1 MRDYIHV
8 VDLAKGHI
16 AALNKLQ
23 SDPGCVVYNLGT
35 GLPRRFEDAVLGFHA
50 TLQSSR

>member
-16 AALNKLQ
+16 AAFKKL
-23 SDPGCVVYNLGT
+23 SGKNENGLKIYNLGT
-35 GLPRRFEDAVLGFHA
+35 GIVFKLTFK
-50 TLQSSR
+50 